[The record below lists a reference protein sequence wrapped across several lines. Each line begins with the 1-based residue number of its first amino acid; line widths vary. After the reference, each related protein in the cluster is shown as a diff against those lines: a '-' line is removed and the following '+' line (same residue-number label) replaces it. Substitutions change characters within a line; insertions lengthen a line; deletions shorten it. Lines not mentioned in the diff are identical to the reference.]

1 MAGPWRRPLAAVGGL
16 LVACAA
22 LVPVAARWLT
32 NPEDQRL
39 VDLDV
44 YRTAGQ
50 AVLDGTPVYDFVT
63 QAPQLLPFT
72 YPPFSAILAVPMA
85 WLPWPAAQ
93 GVMVGLILAA
103 LALSAYWA
111 FRPLLA
117 RVGDFGP
124 LLFGVLVAALVQPL
138 PVYDQVRF
146 GQVGLFILA
155 LCLIDCLAPRTYWPR
170 GMLVGLAT
178 AVKLVPGVFLIYFLV
193 TRRREAAGN
202 AVLTA
207 GAATVATF
215 AVLPRDSVDFW
226 FGALLAS
233 DRVGSNLG
241 TSNQSLRGF
250 LLRMYWPDMVTS
262 LVWAAA
268 VALVAFVGFHYAR
281 RLSLLG
287 ASGALSPANAWSA
300 ETAGVAVAGL
310 LAVLLS
316 PVAWIHH
323 LVWII
328 PVVGALAGDGRNL
341 RRCLAAAG
349 VWLFYVL
356 QTPWWG
362 TSHIQGRLPVWEQ
375 ALGRLMQSS
384 YGLGAIALLFVLGVW
399 LVHEMWRETPK
410 PTGEE
415 GPDRAVMGTLTP

>member
-1 MAGPWRRPLAAVGGL
+1 MAGPWRRTIAAAGGL
-16 LVACAA
+16 LVAGAA
-22 LVPVAARWLT
+22 LVPVATTWLS

-50 AVLDGTPVYDFVT
+50 AVLDGTSVYDFVT

-85 WLPWPAAQ
+85 WLPWSVAQ
-93 GVMVGLILAA
+93 FVMMGLVFGA
-103 LALSAYWA
+103 LALAAWWA
-111 FRPLLA
+111 FRPLIA
-117 RVGDFGP
+117 RAGDLGP
-124 LLFGVLVAALVQPL
+124 LVLGGLVAALILPL
-138 PVYDQVRF
+138 PIHDQVRF
-146 GQVGLFILA
+146 GQVGLFLLA
-155 LCLIDCLAPRTYWPR
+155 LCLVDCLAPRTYWPR

-178 AVKLVPGVFLIYFLV
+178 AFKLVPGVFLIYLLI

-207 GAATVATF
+207 AGATLLTF
-215 AVLPRDSVDFW
+215 VLLPRDSVDFW
-226 FGALLAS
+226 FGALFSS
-233 DRVGSNLG
+233 DRLGSNLG

-250 LLRMYWPDMVTS
+250 LMRMYWPDALTS
-262 LVWAAA
+262 LVWFAA
-268 VALVAFVGFHYAR
+268 VAAVAVIGFRYAR
-281 RLSLLG
+281 KLSLL
-287 ASGALSPANAWSA
+287 ADSGGLSPANAWSA
-300 ETAGVAVAGL
+300 ETAGIAVTGL

-328 PVVGALAGDGRNL
+328 PVIGALAGDGRNF
-341 RRCLAAAG
+341 RRCLAAGG

-362 TSHIQGRLPVWEQ
+362 TSHIQARHPVWEQ
-375 ALGRLMQSS
+375 ALGRAMQSS
-384 YGLGAIALLFVLGVW
+384 FGLGAVALLFVLGGW
-399 LVHEMWRETPK
+399 LVNEMWRETPQRR
-410 PTGEE
+410 PEE
-415 GPDRAVMGTLTP
+415 GPERVGMGTLTP

>member
-1 MAGPWRRPLAAVGGL
+1 MAGPWRRTIAAFGGL
-16 LVACAA
+16 LAAGAA
-22 LVPVAARWLT
+22 LVPVAMSWLS

-50 AVLDGTPVYDFVT
+50 AVLDGRSVYDFVT

-72 YPPFSAILAVPMA
+72 YPPFSAILAAPLA
-85 WLPWPAAQ
+85 WLPWPVAQ
-93 GVMVGLILAA
+93 VVMVGLVFGA
-103 LALSAYWA
+103 LALAVWWG
-111 FRPLLA
+111 FRPLIA
-117 RVGDFGP
+117 RAGDFGP
-124 LLFGVLVAALVQPL
+124 LVFGGLVAALIFPL

-146 GQVGLFILA
+146 GQVGLFLVA
-155 LCLIDCLAPRTYWPR
+155 LCVMDCLAPRTYWPR
-170 GMLVGLAT
+170 GVLVGLAT
-178 AVKLVPGVFLIYFLV
+178 AFKLVPGVFLVYFLI

-207 GAATVATF
+207 VGVSLLTF
-215 AVLPRDSVDFW
+215 VMLPRDSVDFW
-226 FGALLAS
+226 FGALLAG
-233 DRVGSNLG
+233 DRVGSNFG

-250 LLRMYWPDMVTS
+250 LLRLYWPDTVTS
-262 LVWAAA
+262 LVWLVA
-268 VALVAFVGFHYAR
+268 VVTVAFVGFRYAR
-281 RLSLLG
+281 KLSLLG
-287 ASGALSPANAWSA
+287 ASGRLSPTNAWSA
-300 ETAGVAVAGL
+300 ETAGIAITGL

-323 LVWII
+323 LVWIVL
-328 PVVGALAGDGRNL
+328 VVGALAGDGRNL

-375 ALGRLMQSS
+375 ALGRAMQSS
-384 YGLGAIALLFVLGVW
+384 YGLGAVALLFVLGGW
-399 LVHEMWRETPK
+399 LVNEMWRETP
-410 PTGEE
+410 PQGREE
-415 GPDRAVMGTLTP
+415 GPERVGMGTLTP